1 MKIHFGIL
9 ILLLLNSCLNSNQS
23 KEKEKL
29 ADKEKQSSN
38 EIKQCEYIKD
48 YEDVGNR
55 IIDTVRIGK
64 RLVDPIDDFT
74 AFEKTEFDFVKRGNR
89 IYKKSE
95 THRRCDG
102 KFIDIEYY
110 QEFTNRIELSS
121 YKEYDDRFFTT
132 KGKVNFW
139 WVKKISK
146 SNTYT

>member
-74 AFEKTEFDFVKRGNR
+74 AFEKTEFDFVKRGN
-89 IYKKSE
+89 
-95 THRRCDG
+95 
-102 KFIDIEYY
+102 
-110 QEFTNRIELSS
+110 
-121 YKEYDDRFFTT
+121 
-132 KGKVNFW
+132 
-139 WVKKISK
+139 KIGRAHV
-146 SNTYT
+146 